1 MSEVVTQDDLVILT
15 KEIRKIIWNLYKA
28 LFKGKLEVHKTDSG
42 YTLVIGI
49 PSNDRPSFIDVQGTK
64 EDFLKYI
71 QKDFKYNK
79 RIWIDFKQ
87 VNLIKDD

>member
-28 LFKGKLEVHKTDSG
+28 LFKGKLEVRKTDSG

-71 QKDFKYNK
+71 QKDFKDNK

>member
-15 KEIRKIIWNLYKA
+15 KEIRKIIWNLYKVF
-28 LFKGKLEVHKTDSG
+28 FKGKLEVHKTDSG
-42 YTLVIGI
+42 YTLVLGI

-71 QKDFKYNK
+71 QKDFKDNK

>member
-1 MSEVVTQDDLVILT
+1 MSEAVTQDDMVLLT
-15 KEIRKIIWNLYKA
+15 KEIRKIIWNLYKCV
-28 LFKGKLEVHKTDSG
+28 FRGKLEVHKTNSG

-64 EDFLKYI
+64 EEFLKYI
-71 QKDFKYNK
+71 QKDFKDNK

>member
-28 LFKGKLEVHKTDSG
+28 LFKGKLEVHKMDSG

-71 QKDFKYNK
+71 QKDFKDNK